1 MGEGGK
7 RARDLILRQF
17 ESVPRFRSV
26 PQWLSQTITALG
38 ASDLFNFFPQNR
50 STPREGR
57 NTDPSTSAAPS
68 QPDPHLSL
76 QTAAS
81 GGRRLPQQLPSP
93 PPPPKPAPR
102 CGLKASLGHLLPRAE
117 REGAGHSGSL
127 TAPGPRA
134 GVSEGLGASRA
145 APRPEGRGCSPA
157 AVFPSGSALGLGTRR
172 SCGGGPRF
180 LRGSKRGFS
189 TPGLSSPL
197 PPPVPKGA
205 GAAPCRLSPQ
215 NPSHDGTGRRAPHSR
230 GGSAAP
236 PSAL

>member
-1 MGEGGK
+1 MFRNGC
-7 RARDLILRQF
+7 LRQLQLSELQIYLIF
-17 ESVPRFRSV
+17 SPKTVQLQGKGATRTHP
-26 PQWLSQTITALG
+26 PQR
-38 ASDLFNFFPQNR
+38 P
-50 STPREGR
+50 P
-57 NTDPSTSAAPS
+57 PSRTLTSAFKRRQAAAAGS
-68 QPDPHLSL
+68 LSSSP
-76 QTAAS
+76 A
-81 GGRRLPQQLPSP
+81 P

-215 NPSHDGTGRRAPHSR
+215 NPSHDGTGRRAPHRR